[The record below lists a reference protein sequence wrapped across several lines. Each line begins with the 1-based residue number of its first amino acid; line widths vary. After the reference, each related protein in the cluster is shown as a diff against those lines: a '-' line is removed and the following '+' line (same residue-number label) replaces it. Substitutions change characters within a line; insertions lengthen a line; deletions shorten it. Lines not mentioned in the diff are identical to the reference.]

1 MSRKAVAAMIALNA
15 LQGWF
20 APVPADMDVSEILAE
35 FYEIGGLRL
44 SDPPKEI
51 AEKAQDIE
59 ESRVTYLA
67 VNKFNGEIMITMLID
82 LPDERL
88 TNEEEMLSR
97 DGYAFA
103 YVYNNSTP
111 WCSEYGDVVVR
122 KQPDRHIRRIG

>member
-35 FYEIGGLRL
+35 FYEIGGLHL

-59 ESRVTYLA
+59 DSRVTYLA
-67 VNKFNGEIMITMLID
+67 VNKCNGEIMITMLVD

-97 DGYAFA
+97 GGYAFA

-122 KQPDRHIRRIG
+122 KQPEGHIRRIG